1 MMARCRCGATDGVRV
16 YPMWPRKL
24 FLCRSCATAYFKAR
38 RREETAGML
47 ARYGDVDQAAL
58 RAEAHHVAL
67 RAEAEA
73 ALACAP
79 QPGAPRPAWCAHHT
93 GVLEPA
99 SDGLACAPQAAADV
113 RACLDALAAQ
123 AVRYFREFG
132 DQAYRVFPSYRDRQ
146 RARGHAVRAAERA
159 VYALPYDVPWLR
171 RLYRDRCAYCG
182 GKAAHIDHVWPLVLG
197 GDDAPWNLAPACAD
211 CNLSK
216 GGRAVGGWLPGR
228 LAELPEDQRAAVRE
242 VWRSWTPA

>member
-1 MMARCRCGATDGVRV
+1 MARCRCGATEGVRV

-24 FLCRSCATAYFKAR
+24 FLCRSCAAEHFKAR
-38 RREETAGML
+38 RRQETARLL
-47 ARYGDVDQAAL
+47 ATYGDVDRAAL

-67 RAEAEA
+67 RADADA
-73 ALACAP
+73 ALVCAP
-79 QPGAPRPAWCAHHT
+79 QPG
-93 GVLEPA
+93 VLEPA
-99 SDGLACAPQAAADV
+99 AGSLVCAPQAGADL

-123 AVRYFREFG
+123 SVKYFVGFA

-146 RARGHAVRAAERA
+146 RARGHAVRASERA

-182 GKAAHIDHVWPLVLG
+182 GKAEHLDHVWPLVLG

-216 GGRAVGGWLPGR
+216 GGRTLGGWLPGR
-228 LAELPEDQRAAVRE
+228 LDGLTEDQRTAVRE
-242 VWRSWTPA
+242 LWRGWAA